1 MTLEKNSL
9 HQAEITGYASDG
21 MGICRIDGQ
30 VVFVERGVRG
40 DLCMVRIVKALK
52 NKAYG
57 RMEQLLE
64 PSPHRQENDCPAY
77 PRCGGCDFRHFTYQE
92 ELFYKRQRVQDALER
107 LAGIRWPQLEIVGGD
122 VEHYRNKAMYPC
134 AEKDGAPVA
143 GFYRR
148 RSHEVVPCER
158 CAIQPAQ
165 ADALKDAVLAWAR
178 AHKVTIYGEEAH
190 KGLLRHIYVRTGQSG
205 ALLTLVATALSLP
218 AEADLVDRCRRAC
231 GELVGIVINQNA
243 EPTNRVLG
251 RASRVLW
258 GEGRLRDS
266 LCGVEFALSPPS
278 FYQVN
283 REQAQR
289 LYQQAVEYAAFGP
302 EDTLLDLYCGTGTIT
317 LVMARACKQA
327 VGVEI
332 VPEAVEDAR
341 ENARANGIEN
351 VRFFC
356 ADAGQAA
363 LRLAE
368 EGFRPD
374 VVVVDPPRKGLD
386 QGAISAVCSLSP
398 SRIVYVSCDPA
409 TMARDVKELTAQG
422 YALRQAKAF
431 DLFPR
436 TANVETVVLLSRE
449 TDPQTI
455 EMKKEGGTGKIQE
468 HPAHIA

>member
-9 HQAEITGYASDG
+9 HPAEITGYASDG

-40 DLCMVRIVKALK
+40 DLCTVRIVKALK

-57 RMEQLLE
+57 RIERLLE
-64 PSPHRQENDCPAY
+64 PSPHRMENDCPAY
-77 PRCGGCDFRHFTYQE
+77 PRCGGCDFRHMTYEE
-92 ELFYKRQRVQDALER
+92 ELYYKRRRVQDALER
-107 LAGIRWPQLEIVGGD
+107 LAGVPWPQLEIVGGP

-134 AEKDGAPVA
+134 AEKDGAPIA

-148 RSHEVVPCER
+148 RSHEVVPSGR
-158 CAIQPAQ
+158 CAIQPGQ
-165 ADALKDAVLAWAR
+165 ADALKEAVLAWAR
-178 AHKVTIYGEEAH
+178 ANRVAVYDEGAG

-205 ALLTLVATALSLP
+205 ALLTLVATALALP

-231 GELVGIVINQNA
+231 GELAGIVVNQNT
-243 EPTNRVLG
+243 ERTNRVLG
-251 RASRVLW
+251 RESRVVW

-283 REQAQR
+283 QKQAER

-341 ENARANGIEN
+341 ENTRANRIEN

-363 LRLAE
+363 RELAE

-386 QGAISAVCSLSP
+386 EGAVRAIGQLAP
-398 SRIVYVSCDPA
+398 RRIVYVSCDPA
-409 TMARDVKELTAQG
+409 TMARDIKEFTARG
-422 YALRQAKAF
+422 YGLRQAKAF

-436 TANVETVVLLSRE
+436 TANVESLCMLEKQV
-449 TDPQTI
+449 
-455 EMKKEGGTGKIQE
+455 
-468 HPAHIA
+468 